1 MTGGSFMKLSLGTS
15 ITIDKDYTEEGE
27 KFRSRVVDLGKDCVM
42 IDYPTQLDTGRTA
55 FFVDGTQL
63 LVSFVDEL
71 KMAYVF
77 KTEVI
82 GRLNKG
88 IPMLQLRYPGDAEL
102 IKIQRREFVRIESP
116 LDVAVERDGVVYQL
130 VAEDI
135 SAGGMAL
142 NLAKSD
148 FEREDIVKLTI
159 VLPFANNS
167 IKYVKV
173 QARVVRVWEKDGRKI
188 ASLQFDQLDP
198 ESRQQVIRLCF
209 ERQLKKRKDRE
220 KSS

>member
-1 MTGGSFMKLSLGTS
+1 MTGGGFVKLALGTS
-15 ITIDKDYTEEGE
+15 ITIDKDYTEVGE
-27 KFRSRVVDLGKDCVM
+27 KFKSRVVDIGKDCVM

-55 FFVDGTQL
+55 FFMDGTQL

-77 KTEVI
+77 KTEVL

-88 IPMLQLRYPGDAEL
+88 IPMLQLTYPGDTQL
-102 IKIQRREFVRIESP
+102 IKIQRREFVRVDSP
-116 LDVAVERDGVVYQL
+116 LDVAVNKDGVIHQL

-142 NLAKSD
+142 NLAKSN
-148 FEREDIVKLTI
+148 FEQDDIVSLTI
-159 VLPFANNS
+159 VLPFKNNS
-167 IKYVKV
+167 IKYVRGN
-173 QARVVRVWEKDGRKI
+173 ARIVRIWEKDGRRI
-188 ASLQFDQLDP
+188 ASLQFDQIDS

-209 ERQLKKRKDRE
+209 ERQLKKRNE
-220 KSS
+220 

>member
-1 MTGGSFMKLSLGTS
+1 MKLALGTS
-15 ITIDKDYTEEGE
+15 ITIDKDYTEVGE
-27 KFRSRVVDLGKDCVM
+27 KFKSRVVDIGKDCVM

-55 FFVDGTQL
+55 FFMDGTQL

-77 KTEVI
+77 KTEVL

-88 IPMLQLRYPGDAEL
+88 IPMLQLTYPGDTQL
-102 IKIQRREFVRIESP
+102 IKIQRREFVRVDSP
-116 LDVAVERDGVVYQL
+116 LDVAVNKDGVIHQL

-142 NLAKSD
+142 NLAKSN
-148 FEREDIVKLTI
+148 FEQDDIVSLTI
-159 VLPFANNS
+159 VLPFKNNS
-167 IKYVKV
+167 IKYVRGN
-173 QARVVRVWEKDGRKI
+173 ARIVRIWEKDGRRI
-188 ASLQFDQLDP
+188 ASLQFDQIDS

-209 ERQLKKRKDRE
+209 ERQLKKRNE
-220 KSS
+220 